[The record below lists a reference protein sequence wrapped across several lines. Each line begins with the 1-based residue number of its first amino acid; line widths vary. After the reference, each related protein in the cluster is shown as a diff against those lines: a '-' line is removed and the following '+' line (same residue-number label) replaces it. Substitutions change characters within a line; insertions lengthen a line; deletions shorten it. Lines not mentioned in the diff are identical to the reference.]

1 MVWYEDLYVG
11 RLAQTQRDA
20 LISGI
25 DSGNYPAGA
34 WLITVPDNPLRQLE
48 MYSAGELKHD
58 YTREHCLL
66 IIGLALTRAE
76 ATALLEKIVQ
86 DVYSERGDAD
96 IKAWLSAEHP
106 HRNSQGTGR
115 RE

>member
-1 MVWYEDLYVG
+1 MEDYRNVNKTPLERAKDLLG
-11 RLAQTQRDA
+11 RLTLAEKMGQVVCFWPRLLPEDEQTYAQH
-20 LISGI
+20 
-25 DSGNYPAGA
+25 YPCGAG
-34 WLITVPDNPLRQLE
+34 V
-48 MYSAGELKHD
+48 
-58 YTREHCLL
+58 
-66 IIGLALTRAE
+66 LAAVYMRMLPTRAE

-86 DVYSERGDAD
+86 DVYSDRGDAD

>member
-1 MVWYEDLYVG
+1 MEEKRGTYFIENETRVNRILIRVC
-11 RLAQTQRDA
+11 LAL
-20 LISGI
+20 LIF
-25 DSGNYPAGA
+25 P
-34 WLITVPDNPLRQLE
+34 PLAAVARWKLQ
-48 MYSAGELKHD
+48 YSALD
-58 YTREHCLL
+58 YTDIIVIGIGLVL

-86 DVYSERGDAD
+86 DVYSDRGDAD